1 MQKMSKKNLLIVD
14 DTEINI
20 EVLLNTLNED
30 YTVRVAVDGLS
41 ALRAVNQNLPDLIL
55 LDVVM
60 PGMDGFEVCR
70 RLKEN
75 NDTKD
80 IPVIFLTSLCTPS
93 SEGKGLALGAADY
106 ISMPFNPE
114 LIKARI
120 RNHLDLKAHRDS
132 LEELVK
138 QRTNEL
144 EQTKDA
150 TIASMAILAEYRDCE
165 TGKHIQRTR
174 CYVECLA
181 KELSRI
187 YPDVLTP
194 ETIDL
199 LCQSTPLHDIGKVGI
214 PDSIL
219 FKPGKLSDAE
229 FSEIKRH
236 TLIGSAAIKKTKMF
250 LGTNSFLNLAQEIAE
265 FHHERWDGSG
275 YPHGLKEDEIPLSG
289 RIVALCDVYDALIS
303 RRPYKP
309 PFTHEEAVRIITV
322 GDERTKP
329 EHFSPVILDAFRKVH
344 PEFKRIA
351 ARFKDNV

>member
-1 MQKMSKKNLLIVD
+1 MTMQKSSKESLLIVD

-20 EVLLNTLNED
+20 EVLLNTLDET
-30 YTVRVAVDGLS
+30 YSVRVATDGRS
-41 ALRAVNQNLPDLIL
+41 ALRAVNQNRPDLIL

-60 PGMDGFEVCR
+60 PGMSGFEVCR

-75 NDTKD
+75 KDTKD
-80 IPVIFLTSLCTPS
+80 IPVIFLTSL
-93 SEGKGLALGAADY
+93 SEPFDEGQGLALGAADY
-106 ISMPFNPE
+106 ISKPFTPE
-114 LIKARI
+114 LVTARI
-120 RNHLDLKAHRDS
+120 RNNLELKAHRER

-138 QRTNEL
+138 QRTLEL
-144 EQTKDA
+144 ERTKDA
-150 TIASMAILAEYRDCE
+150 TIASMAILAEYRDKE
-165 TGKHIQRTR
+165 TGMHIQRTR

-187 YPDVLTP
+187 YPDTLTP
-194 ETIDL
+194 EAIDM

-219 FKPGKLSDAE
+219 LKSGKLMDAE
-229 FSEIKRH
+229 FSEMKRH
-236 TLIGSAAIKKTKMF
+236 TLIGSDAIRKTENF
-250 LGTNSFLNLAQEIAE
+250 LGTNSFLKMAREIAE

-275 YPHGLKEDEIPLSG
+275 YPHGLKGDEIPLSG
-289 RIVALCDVYDALIS
+289 RIVAICDVYDALIS

-309 PFTHEEAVRIITV
+309 PFSHEEAVKIITV

-329 EHFSPVILDAFRKVH
+329 EHFSPVILDAFRRVH

-351 ARFKDNV
+351 ANFAD